1 MEPKRTPP
9 FDLNALREEFPV
21 VRRVVY
27 LNTGTAGVCP
37 QSVSEKLWE
46 SIRGFEL
53 YGETSEGWGE
63 ASRRMEAAR
72 SRLATFLGA
81 EREEIAFTRNA
92 TDGVNLVVEGI
103 SWRDGDEILL
113 SDQEHP
119 SMLYPWTYLTQR
131 RNVVLRRFRVGISD
145 EETLSAI
152 QESVSPRTRLLAT
165 SHVTSQ
171 TGTRVPAK
179 EIVRF
184 CHERGILVL
193 LDGAQAVGQFPIH
206 LGALNV
212 DFYTG
217 NLHKWLHGPKGTGFF
232 FVRRDR
238 VAELTPT
245 WTGAGTGAFS
255 EETGL
260 TPSPYAFR
268 FEYGTRDFG
277 KYGGITALFD
287 WYDQVGFENAWAWM
301 CHLTAYLKTRLQELP
316 RVRLHSPTL
325 WETSSALTTFSV
337 EGAPGGRLVEAFY
350 ERGHIRVRGVDEVDG
365 VRVSTTFFNTE
376 AELEV
381 LIEKLRDYLK

>member
-1 MEPKRTPP
+1 MEPKRIPS
-9 FDLNALREEFPV
+9 FDLDALREEFPV

-37 QSVSEKLWE
+37 RSVSEKLWE
-46 SIRGFEL
+46 SIREFEL
-53 YGETSEGWGE
+53 YGETPEGWGE

-72 SRLATFLGA
+72 TRLATFLGA

-92 TDGVNLVVEGI
+92 TDGVNLVVEGL

-119 SMLYPWTYLTQR
+119 AMLYPWTYLSQR
-131 RNVVLRRFRVGISD
+131 RKIVLRRFRVGTSP

-152 QESVSPRTRLLAT
+152 QESLSPRTRLLAT

-171 TGTRVPAK
+171 TGTRVPAG
-179 EIVRF
+179 EIVRL
-184 CHERGILVL
+184 CHERGVLVL

-206 LGALNV
+206 LNTLGV

-245 WTGAGTGAFS
+245 WVGAGTGAFS

-260 TPSPYAFR
+260 TPSLSAFR

-287 WYDQVGFENAWAWM
+287 WYDQVGFENAWMWM
-301 CHLTAYLKTRLQELP
+301 RYLTTYLKNRLQGLS
-316 RVRLHSPTL
+316 RVRLHSPTA

-337 EGAPGGRLVEAFY
+337 EGTSGGHLVEALY
-350 ERGHIRVRGVDEVDG
+350 ERGYIRVRGVDEVDG
-365 VRVSTTFFNTE
+365 VRVSTSFFNTE
-376 AELEV
+376 AELET
-381 LIEKLRDYLK
+381 LIENLQDSFP